1 MKKKVLKSIAVI
13 ARKAAEGDVNS
24 TCRLWAYQ
32 PKEPKAVKKLRK
44 F

>member
-1 MKKKVLKSIAVI
+1 MKKKILKSIAVI

-24 TCRLWAYQ
+24 TCRFWSYQ
-32 PKEPKAVKKLRK
+32 PKEPETAKKLRK

>member
-1 MKKKVLKSIAVI
+1 MKKKVLKSIAVL

-24 TCRLWAYQ
+24 TCRFLGYQ
-32 PKEPKAVKKLRK
+32 PKEPDAVKKLRK